1 MLPHAFIRVEVRR
14 VGGQPLQLHEL
25 RPAGCQKSFD
35 FVAPVNR
42 RPVPHHQQFA
52 SDHAMHMPQE
62 ADTFNARQGSSPRQ
76 SIKLSARCDPTHHR
90 QVVAGLEGT
99 QDRSCGTRGIGANHS
114 GQQVETRFVNE
125 DGRAMLPPRF
135 FFNSAQVS
143 SRHSVIFS
151 SLRWAAR
158 SLGFGGVQCKAFK
171 RRDTWS
177 LWYETANSR
186 RMTCATRAAVQTSP
200 RKPYASAPCDNN
212 SGSWSRCC
220 AVNFDAAPVCGRAAR
235 LSSPPVETLG
245 HPLADRALSDT

>member
-1 MLPHAFIRVEVRR
+1 
-14 VGGQPLQLHEL
+14 
-25 RPAGCQKSFD
+25 
-35 FVAPVNR
+35 
-42 RPVPHHQQFA
+42 
-52 SDHAMHMPQE
+52 MHMPQE

-235 LSSPPVETLG
+235 LSSPPVETRVIHWLTA
-245 HPLADRALSDT
+245 PLVTPKASAISWCVQPSCLRSRARHRRRSFQSRMCACFAAMPTFLSANGFSYQCIAL